1 MKGLM
6 VSLIIVIFAGM
17 TSNTVVASQ
26 QGGQEAA
33 GLLPRLHPIPAFER
47 PGPDDSTDDVA
58 WPAPTSLLSRNST
71 VTSRSNQ
78 SGSQPFADPTPDSAT
93 DKDGP
98 FEVKVN
104 DNAIE
109 LLRQGRKVFS
119 QVNVKDEAT
128 NVALHPKVVN
138 QIVLYHGANTGKQ
151 LQGILMEPQP
161 LEPGSTTLRFEI
173 QEQQLDRIEK
183 EAFIFPVPQQLRGQF
198 DRVEFVAVGNSS
210 AQNSSLGF
218 PAEFGKNPR
227 SESTTEFDRFAS
239 SQSGG
244 FEDPRST
251 PALDRWQN
259 PNIPRPGP
267 NIEPGESNFTGP
279 YISPS
284 ELESRRNQVAPINF
298 VQRQSIP
305 QQPDGNGFPLNTNG
319 GFRTARQAPE
329 AQPKQNPF
337 GRTWEQRESN
347 QNNFPPQNSYP
358 QQDTIRR
365 NNQSLAEQQLS
376 NLQQQLANA
385 KAEKE
390 QLEQR
395 AAGWEKAANNMREE
409 RNNLNKQL
417 QVANS
422 RPVTQQQ
429 PVNTRPTTYNQITT
443 PSYWGNTLS
452 AAANLV
458 TPYGSPPKIPQR
470 RETAYNGMTQNEL
483 AMQQTI
489 ETLKEH
495 NGTLSQLKEAAE
507 EQLNQERRHRDGPA
521 HSDVQPTS
529 YNPEYLREANANNG
543 RPDYIPPKTGRQKM
557 RIDNQAG
564 NLVNDNKGKQK
575 SSSRFD
581 LFWLLLLLLISVGL
595 NLFLWLHS
603 RSLHLQYNDLAV
615 ELREMVGAS
624 TV

>member
-26 QGGQEAA
+26 QIGEEAA
-33 GLLPRLHPIPAFER
+33 GSMPRLQPIPAFER
-47 PGPDDSTDDVA
+47 PGPDDSENEVA
-58 WPAPTSLLSRNST
+58 WPAPPSLLSRNST

-78 SGSQPFADPTPDSAT
+78 SGSQPFAAPTPDRAT
-93 DKDGP
+93 AQDIRFD
-98 FEVKVN
+98 VKVD

-119 QVNVKDEAT
+119 QVNVKDETT
-128 NVALHPKVVN
+128 NADLHPRVVSD
-138 QIVLYHGANTGKQ
+138 IALFHGANAGNN
-151 LQGILMEPQP
+151 LQGIRLEPQP
-161 LEPGSTTLRFEI
+161 MERGSTTLRFEI

-183 EAFIFPVPQQLRGQF
+183 DAFLFSVPDQLRGQF
-198 DRVEFVAVGNSS
+198 DRVEFVAVGSERV
-210 AQNSSLGF
+210 QNSSQGF
-218 PAEFGKNPR
+218 PSDLG
-227 SESTTEFDRFAS
+227 ST
-239 SQSGG
+239 SG
-244 FEDPRST
+244 
-251 PALDRWQN
+251 LDRWQN
-259 PNIPRPGP
+259 NTSMPQPGP
-267 NIEPGESNFTGP
+267 NIQPGESDFTGP
-279 YISPS
+279 YINPN
-284 ELESRRNQVAPINF
+284 ELELRRNQVASIDQNRNL
-298 VQRQSIP
+298 VKRNSIP
-305 QQPDGNGFPLNTNG
+305 QQPDINSFPLNTNG
-319 GFRTARQAPE
+319 GFRTATQAPE
-329 AQPKQNPF
+329 AQPKQSPF

-409 RNNLNKQL
+409 RNNLNNQL

-470 RETAYNGMTQNEL
+470 QETAYNGMTQTEL
-483 AMQQTI
+483 EMQRKI
-489 ETLKEH
+489 DTLLVR
-495 NGTLSQLKEAAE
+495 NGALDQEKQAAL

-521 HSDVQPTS
+521 NSEVQPTS
-529 YNPEYLREANANNG
+529 YNPEYARTANAKHTYNNAK
-543 RPDYIPPKTGRQKM
+543 PDYILPKRRQQQ
-557 RIDNQAG
+557 IGTENQAG
-564 NLVNDNKGKQK
+564 NFANDNKGKQM
-575 SSSRFD
+575 SSSRSD
-581 LFWLLLLLLISVGL
+581 LIWLLPLLFASLGL

>member
-26 QGGQEAA
+26 QIGEEAA
-33 GLLPRLHPIPAFER
+33 GLLPRLQPIPAFER

-78 SGSQPFADPTPDSAT
+78 SGSQPFAAPTPDRAT
-93 DKDGP
+93 AKDIR
-98 FEVKVN
+98 FDVKVD

-119 QVNVKDEAT
+119 QVNVKDETT
-128 NVALHPKVVN
+128 NADLHPRVVSD
-138 QIVLYHGANTGKQ
+138 IALFHGANAGKN
-151 LQGILMEPQP
+151 LQGIRLEPQP
-161 LEPGSTTLRFEI
+161 MERESTTLRFEI

-183 EAFIFPVPQQLRGQF
+183 DAFLFSVPDQLRGQF
-198 DRVEFVAVGNSS
+198 DRVEFVAVGSER
-210 AQNSSLGF
+210 AQNSSQGF
-218 PAEFGKNPR
+218 PSDLG
-227 SESTTEFDRFAS
+227 ST
-239 SQSGG
+239 SG
-244 FEDPRST
+244 
-251 PALDRWQN
+251 LDRWQN
-259 PNIPRPGP
+259 NTSMPQPGP
-267 NIEPGESNFTGP
+267 NIQPGESDFTGP
-279 YISPS
+279 YINPN
-284 ELESRRNQVAPINF
+284 ELELRRNQVASIDQNRNL
-298 VQRQSIP
+298 VKRNSIP
-305 QQPDGNGFPLNTNG
+305 QQPDINSFPLNTNG
-319 GFRTARQAPE
+319 GFRTATQAPE
-329 AQPKQNPF
+329 AQPKQSPF

-376 NLQQQLANA
+376 NLQQQLADA
-385 KAEKE
+385 KAAKE

-395 AAGWEKAANNMREE
+395 AAGWEQMANDMRQQ
-409 RNNLNKQL
+409 RNDLNNQL
-417 QVANS
+417 RVASN
-422 RPVTQQQ
+422 RPATQQQ
-429 PVNTRPTTYNQITT
+429 PVNTQPPTYQQIAN
-443 PSYWGNTLS
+443 PSYWSNPLN

-458 TPYGSPPKIPQR
+458 RPYGSPPKIPQR
-470 RETAYNGMTQNEL
+470 RETAYNGMTPNEL
-483 AMQQTI
+483 AMQRTI

-529 YNPEYLREANANNG
+529 YNSEYLREANANNG
-543 RPDYIPPKTGRQKM
+543 RPDYISPKTGRQKM

-581 LFWLLLLLLISVGL
+581 LFWLLVLLLISVGL